1 VLSARR
7 RALIPADSQ
16 CFNAAGAGSGGV
28 ADKFSLAFF
37 GTIVSLI
44 TLLHNAPPAD
54 QFIHFAE
61 HDSKHSAV
69 LGQ

>member
-1 VLSARR
+1 
-7 RALIPADSQ
+7 LIPADPQ

-44 TLLHNAPPAD
+44 TLLHTAPPAE
-54 QFIHFAE
+54 HFYLL
-61 HDSKHSAV
+61 SNI
-69 LGQ
+69 

>member
-1 VLSARR
+1 LLSAWR
-7 RALIPADSQ
+7 RALIPADPQ

-44 TLLHNAPPAD
+44 TLLHTAPPAE
-54 QFIHFAE
+54 HFYLL
-61 HDSKHSAV
+61 SNIWR
-69 LGQ
+69 